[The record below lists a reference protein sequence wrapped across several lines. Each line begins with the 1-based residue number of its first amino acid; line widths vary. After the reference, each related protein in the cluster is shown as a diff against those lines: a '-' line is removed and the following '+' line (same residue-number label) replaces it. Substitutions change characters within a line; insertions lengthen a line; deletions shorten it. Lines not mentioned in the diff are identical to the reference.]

1 MTSTGRG
8 TAAPLALAALAL
20 AACVSQPGPQAQAKL
35 TRTAAYELQVEEGF
49 GHLDRL
55 PGNWAALPR

>member
-1 MTSTGRG
+1 MTSTGFR
-8 TAAPLALAALAL
+8 TVVPLLLAALAL
-20 AACVSQPGPQAQAKL
+20 GACTSQPGPQAQAKL
-35 TRTAAYELQVEEGF
+35 TRAAAYELQVEEGF